1 MSNDHK
7 ETPSK
12 YKEMKNEMQNAKW
25 DRNGIKGENK
35 KETQNVHKNQINH
48 KETENENNH
57 KGRQNDQKETQN
69 EIIKERVMLMQV
81 LIVGLLQWIN
91 NIRQ

>member
-1 MSNDHK
+1 MRQKWNKRRFLKK
-7 ETPSK
+7 EK
-12 YKEMKNEMQNAKW
+12 
-25 DRNGIKGENK
+25 NK

-48 KETENENNH
+48 KETENENNL

-81 LIVGLLQWIN
+81 LIVGLLQ
-91 NIRQ
+91 